1 MYRIANLY
9 SKYAVAV
16 SIAIDFCVTAV
27 YGIQVHARYVRG
39 TPLNQEP
46 SQLLFFHYN

>member
-16 SIAIDFCVTAV
+16 SIAIATSVSQPYMV
-27 YGIQVHARYVRG
+27 YRYTRG

-46 SQLLFFHYN
+46 PQLLFFHYN